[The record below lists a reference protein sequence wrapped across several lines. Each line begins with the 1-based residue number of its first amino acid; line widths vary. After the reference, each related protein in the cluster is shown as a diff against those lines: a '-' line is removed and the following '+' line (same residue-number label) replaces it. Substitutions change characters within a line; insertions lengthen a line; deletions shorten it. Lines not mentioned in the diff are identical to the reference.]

1 MHNGLILNKYVFR
14 NSLLRKIIHQVIY
27 VIIVVSLVALSF
39 TFTGFPD
46 DVEDR
51 FKIHILDD
59 TTITGVHTQNLKKI

>member
-1 MHNGLILNKYVFR
+1 MYSG

-51 FKIHILDD
+51 FKIRILDD